1 MKHSTALTGQ
11 EGNKAFTWQK
21 ASVKKLGEKTEKD
34 DVAGEKITAQKKK
47 SMKKDQE
54 REITGI

>member
-1 MKHSTALTGQ
+1 MMKHSTALSGQ
-11 EGNKAFTWQK
+11 EGNKGFTWQK

-47 SMKKDQE
+47 NP
-54 REITGI
+54 